1 MTLPPD
7 LLILKERVFDH
18 LGFESSPV
26 IVEPESAEYGACSF
40 KLNGLA
46 VRFRVAKITPTKTG
60 QFVTLWK
67 RNGAGPIEPY
77 QAADEIDL
85 FLVSTRTAHHFG
97 QFVFPKLALI
107 KHGIISNNGKEGKRA
122 IRVYPPW
129 DVTTNKQAMKTQK
142 WQLEYFMEIS
152 PGQGLDPGFANR
164 LYNYKKEALL

>member
-1 MTLPPD
+1 MILPPD
-7 LLILKERVFDH
+7 LLIAKELVFDH
-18 LGFESSPV
+18 LGFESTPAV
-26 IVEPESAEYGACSF
+26 IEAESTEYGACSI

-77 QAADEIDL
+77 QASDEIDL
-85 FLVSTRTAHHFG
+85 FLVSTRKEHHFG
-97 QFVFPKLALI
+97 QFVFPKSALI

-129 DVTTNKQAMKTQK
+129 DKTTSRQAMRTQK
-142 WQLEYFMEIS
+142 WQLEYFLKI
-152 PGQGLDPGFANR
+152 PQ
-164 LYNYKKEALL
+164 KESIDETLASLNQIRCL